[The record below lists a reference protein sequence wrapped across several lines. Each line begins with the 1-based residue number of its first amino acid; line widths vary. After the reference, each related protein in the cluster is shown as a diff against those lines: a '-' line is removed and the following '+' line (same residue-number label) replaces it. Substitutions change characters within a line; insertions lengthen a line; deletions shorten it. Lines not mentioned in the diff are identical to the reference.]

1 MRQRPPLC
9 GPRGRTNRY
18 LSFTRQA
25 TTRRRCG
32 GREGGGGRV
41 TLPVRVL
48 TKSCM
53 GGERRGRTEGRFE
66 VSCQCIL
73 VMQAARCTQRT
84 HRTGRQR
91 VLVQATDTTI
101 ATTLRSTLAITA
113 TARLTTLGDSDQE
126 KDQRNQVEQNHP
138 WTDENKPKTA
148 QGNLFS
154 GVS

>member
-1 MRQRPPLC
+1 M
-9 GPRGRTNRY
+9 
-18 LSFTRQA
+18 
-25 TTRRRCG
+25 
-32 GREGGGGRV
+32 
-41 TLPVRVL
+41 PVRVL

-53 GGERRGRTEGRFE
+53 GGERRGRTEGHFE

-126 KDQRNQVEQNHP
+126 KDQRNQVSM
-138 WTDENKPKTA
+138 DR
-148 QGNLFS
+148 
-154 GVS
+154 